1 MRIRSLTVSTEVD
14 VDLRD
19 FSIEDLRDE
28 LESRGAMVMSR
39 LPLTEIVDDIA
50 NRIDTD
56 VERRLLT
63 PALIEA
69 LETWCVERV
78 KTEADLAKWVA
89 SCQ

>member
-1 MRIRSLTVSTEVD
+1 M
-14 VDLRD
+14 DLRD

-69 LETWCVERV
+69 LEVWSAERV
-78 KTEADLAKWVA
+78 KTEADLAHWTAWCRGTGVVA
-89 SCQ
+89 PA